1 MLRYCTYCKKEFD
14 FPPMAV
20 SGKEILIC
28 PECGKVI
35 DKNSRRP
42 VDQMAEK
49 TEEDLGKA
57 VGWFFRFIYVF
68 YLLLGIAGVIG
79 FISGTY
85 GLLYITTG
93 ISLLAY
99 VIQFITGTTTF
110 SSGVIFLPAGATI
123 GYLIFGDIKGVC
135 LGIHVVFLI
144 RHLLRDIVYTLIFK
158 LVKMG

>member
-1 MLRYCTYCKKEFD
+1 M
-14 FPPMAV
+14 
-20 SGKEILIC
+20 
-28 PECGKVI
+28 
-35 DKNSRRP
+35 
-42 VDQMAEK
+42 
-49 TEEDLGKA
+49 
-57 VGWFFRFIYVF
+57 
-68 YLLLGIAGVIG
+68 LGIAGVIG

-135 LGIHVVFLI
+135 LGIHIVFLI